1 MTVEL
6 LCEGLRFAEGPRWH
20 AGKLWFSDFYDRA
33 VKTVDL
39 GGKVDTMLEIDG
51 QPSGLGWLPDGQLL
65 LVSML
70 DRRLVR
76 FDGDILVEHADL
88 SALAEFHCND
98 MTVDAVGRA
107 YVGNFGFDLDTAS
120 RSDDFVGA
128 LKKYKGATLARVDP
142 DGSVH
147 VATTA
152 LRFPNGTV
160 ITPDGRTLII
170 AESLG
175 AQLTAFDVHDDGS
188 LHNQRVWAP
197 LAGIAPDGICL
208 DTEGAVWVADAL
220 TPRCVRVAAGGEVL
234 AEVATEQNCYAC
246 MLGGDDGR
254 TLFMLTAKDSH
265 SAEASTTR
273 TGKILTTQVAVGHA
287 GLP

>member
-1 MTVEL
+1 MNAEL

-20 AGKLWFSDFYDRA
+20 EGKLWFSDFYDHA
-33 VKTVDL
+33 VKTVDAR
-39 GGKVDTMLEIDG
+39 GKVETKLEIAG
-51 QPSGLGWLPDGQLL
+51 QPSGLGWLPDGRLL
-65 LVSML
+65 IVSML
-70 DRRLVR
+70 DRRVLR
-76 FDGDILVEHADL
+76 LDGDMVVEHADL
-88 SALAEFHCND
+88 FELADFHCND

-120 RSDDFVGA
+120 RSPNFIGA
-128 LKKYKGATLARVDP
+128 LEEYKGATLARIDS
-142 DGSVH
+142 DGSVQ
-147 VATTA
+147 VAATA

-197 LAGIAPDGICL
+197 LPGIAPDGICL
-208 DTEGAVWVADAL
+208 DADGAVWVADAL
-220 TPRCVRVAAGGEVL
+220 APRCIRIGRAGEML
-234 AEVATEQNCYAC
+234 AEVATGQNCYAC

-273 TGKILTTQVAVGHA
+273 TGKILTTRVPVGHA